1 MSLPELDTLRVN
13 ALALPE
19 LERAALARELVA
31 SLDGPS
37 EPDVSAA
44 WDIELC
50 RRINEIESGEAN
62 LLDLDN
68 VMRKARS
75 QLTKV

>member
-1 MSLPELDTLRVN
+1 MSLPEVDSVRVE

-31 SLDGPS
+31 SLDGPAEPNVS
-37 EPDVSAA
+37 EA

-50 RRINEIESGEAN
+50 RRINEIERRAAQV
-62 LLDLDN
+62 LDMED
-68 VMRKARS
+68 VMRKARNR
-75 QLTKV
+75 LTGN